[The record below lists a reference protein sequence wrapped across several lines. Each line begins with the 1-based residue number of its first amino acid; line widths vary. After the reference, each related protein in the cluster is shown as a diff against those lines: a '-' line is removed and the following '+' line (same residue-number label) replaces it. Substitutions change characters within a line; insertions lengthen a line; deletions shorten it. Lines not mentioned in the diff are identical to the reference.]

1 MKVLKFGGTS
11 VGTAESLTNV
21 KQIVTAC
28 KGQVIVVVSALGGV
42 TNQLIQMADLAEAH
56 SDEWESILEQVKAR
70 HMSVIDAV
78 VPEDRQAQCKTVIE
92 GFISEG
98 LYSYYAML
106 YANNQL
112 PPAYKEQLRD
122 AIVSHGEIMSSAI
135 VTSMI
140 DGAVPHYAPN
150 FIKTKDVDYER
161 ILDNASFE
169 LITKEFGGR
178 LEQVHVTQG
187 FIAEDSTDGKKTNLG
202 RGGSDFTAALIAAA
216 LDAEA
221 LEIWTDVDG
230 FMTADPRTNPDAT
243 VIPQMT
249 YAQAQEMCEAGAK
262 VIYTPTLGPVAFK
275 HIPVWVKNTF
285 NPSAIGTV
293 ILDLKQG
300 SI

>member
-11 VGTAESLTNV
+11 VGTAESLTNI

-78 VPEDRQAQCKTVIE
+78 VPDDRQAQCKTVIE

-135 VTSMI
+135 VASMI

-161 ILDNASFE
+161 ILDNTSFE

-285 NPSAIGTV
+285 NPSATGTV
-293 ILDLKQG
+293 ILDPK
-300 SI
+300 

>member
-1 MKVLKFGGTS
+1 
-11 VGTAESLTNV
+11 
-21 KQIVTAC
+21 
-28 KGQVIVVVSALGGV
+28 
-42 TNQLIQMADLAEAH
+42 MADLAEAH

-78 VPEDRQAQCKTVIE
+78 VPNDRQAQCKTVIE

-178 LEQVHVTQG
+178 LEQVHITQG

-285 NPSAIGTV
+285 NPSATGTV
-293 ILDLKQG
+293 ILDPK
-300 SI
+300 

>member
-78 VPEDRQAQCKTVIE
+78 VPDDRQAQCKTVIE

-150 FIKTKDVDYER
+150 FIKTKDADYER

-230 FMTADPRTNPDAT
+230 FMTADPRTNPDAS

-262 VIYTPTLGPVAFK
+262 VIYTPTIGPVAFK

-285 NPSAIGTV
+285 NPSATGTV
-293 ILDLKQG
+293 ILDPK
-300 SI
+300 

>member
-11 VGTAESLTNV
+11 VGTTESLTNV

-78 VPEDRQAQCKTVIE
+78 VPDDRQAQCKTVIE

-135 VTSMI
+135 VASMI

-285 NPSAIGTV
+285 NPTATGTV
-293 ILDLKQG
+293 ILDPK
-300 SI
+300 

>member
-135 VTSMI
+135 VASMI

-243 VIPQMT
+243 VIPLMT

-285 NPSAIGTV
+285 NPSATGTV
-293 ILDLKQG
+293 ILDPK
-300 SI
+300 

>member
-1 MKVLKFGGTS
+1 MKGLKFGGTS

-78 VPEDRQAQCKTVIE
+78 VPNDRQAQCKTVIE

-285 NPSAIGTV
+285 NPSATGTV
-293 ILDLKQG
+293 ILDPK
-300 SI
+300 

>member
-56 SDEWESILEQVKAR
+56 SDEWETILEQVKAR

-135 VTSMI
+135 VASMI

-161 ILDNASFE
+161 ILDNASFD

-285 NPSAIGTV
+285 NPSATGTV
-293 ILDLKQG
+293 ILDPK
-300 SI
+300 

>member
-78 VPEDRQAQCKTVIE
+78 VPDDRQAQCKTVIE

-135 VTSMI
+135 VASMI

-187 FIAEDSTDGKKTNLG
+187 FIAEDSTDSKKTNLG

-285 NPSAIGTV
+285 NPSATGTV
-293 ILDLKQG
+293 ILDPK
-300 SI
+300 

>member
-1 MKVLKFGGTS
+1 
-11 VGTAESLTNV
+11 
-21 KQIVTAC
+21 
-28 KGQVIVVVSALGGV
+28 
-42 TNQLIQMADLAEAH
+42 
-56 SDEWESILEQVKAR
+56 
-70 HMSVIDAV
+70 MSVIDAV
-78 VPEDRQAQCKTVIE
+78 VPDDRQAQCKTVIE

-135 VTSMI
+135 VASMI

-285 NPSAIGTV
+285 NPSATGTV
-293 ILDLKQG
+293 ILDPK
-300 SI
+300 

>member
-78 VPEDRQAQCKTVIE
+78 VPNDRQAQCKTVIE

-112 PPAYKEQLRD
+112 PPAYTEQLRD

-285 NPSAIGTV
+285 NPSATGTV
-293 ILDLKQG
+293 ILDPK
-300 SI
+300 

>member
-78 VPEDRQAQCKTVIE
+78 VPDDRQAQCKTVIE

-135 VTSMI
+135 VASMI

-178 LEQVHVTQG
+178 LEQAHVTQG

-285 NPSAIGTV
+285 NPSATGTV
-293 ILDLKQG
+293 ILDPK
-300 SI
+300 

>member
-78 VPEDRQAQCKTVIE
+78 VPNDRQAQCKTVIE

-178 LEQVHVTQG
+178 LEQVHITQG

-249 YAQAQEMCEAGAK
+249 YAQAQEICEAGAK

-285 NPSAIGTV
+285 NPSATGTV
-293 ILDLKQG
+293 ILDPK
-300 SI
+300 

>member
-56 SDEWESILEQVKAR
+56 SDEWESNLEQVKAR

-78 VPEDRQAQCKTVIE
+78 VPDDRQAQCNTVIE
-92 GFISEG
+92 GFISAG

-285 NPSAIGTV
+285 NPSATGTV
-293 ILDLKQG
+293 ILDPK
-300 SI
+300 

>member
-78 VPEDRQAQCKTVIE
+78 VPDDRQAQCKTVIE

-135 VTSMI
+135 VVSMI

-262 VIYTPTLGPVAFK
+262 VIYTPTLGPVALK

-285 NPSAIGTV
+285 NPSATGTV
-293 ILDLKQG
+293 ILDPK
-300 SI
+300 

>member
-135 VTSMI
+135 VASMI

-169 LITKEFGGR
+169 LITKEFAGR

-285 NPSAIGTV
+285 NPSAKGTV
-293 ILDLKQG
+293 ILDPK
-300 SI
+300 

>member
-42 TNQLIQMADLAEAH
+42 TNQLIQMADWAEAH

-78 VPEDRQAQCKTVIE
+78 VPDDRQAQCKTVIE

-140 DGAVPHYAPN
+140 NGAVPHYAPN

-285 NPSAIGTV
+285 NPSATGTV
-293 ILDLKQG
+293 ILDPK
-300 SI
+300 

>member
-78 VPEDRQAQCKTVIE
+78 VPDDRQAQCKTVIE

-135 VTSMI
+135 VASMI

-150 FIKTKDVDYER
+150 FIKTQDVDYER

-285 NPSAIGTV
+285 NPSATGTV
-293 ILDLKQG
+293 ILDPK
-300 SI
+300 

>member
-78 VPEDRQAQCKTVIE
+78 VPNDRQAQCKTVIE

-161 ILDNASFE
+161 ILDNTSFE

-202 RGGSDFTAALIAAA
+202 RGGSDFTAAQIAAA

-285 NPSAIGTV
+285 NPSATGTV
-293 ILDLKQG
+293 ILDPK
-300 SI
+300 

>member
-70 HMSVIDAV
+70 HISVIDAV
-78 VPEDRQAQCKTVIE
+78 VPNDRQAQCKTVIE

-285 NPSAIGTV
+285 NPSATGTV
-293 ILDLKQG
+293 ILDPK
-300 SI
+300 

>member
-78 VPEDRQAQCKTVIE
+78 VPNDRQAQCKTVIE

-169 LITKEFGGR
+169 LITKEFAGR

-285 NPSAIGTV
+285 NPSATGTV
-293 ILDLKQG
+293 ILDPK
-300 SI
+300 

>member
-78 VPEDRQAQCKTVIE
+78 VPNDRQAQCKTVIE

-161 ILDNASFE
+161 ILNNASFE
-169 LITKEFGGR
+169 LITKEFCGR

-285 NPSAIGTV
+285 NPSATGTV
-293 ILDLKQG
+293 ILDPK
-300 SI
+300 

>member
-78 VPEDRQAQCKTVIE
+78 VPDDRQAQCKTVIE

-135 VTSMI
+135 VASMI

-150 FIKTKDVDYER
+150 FIKTKDMDYER

-285 NPSAIGTV
+285 NPTATGTV
-293 ILDLKQG
+293 ILDPK
-300 SI
+300 

>member
-70 HMSVIDAV
+70 HMSVIEAV

-135 VTSMI
+135 VASMI

-230 FMTADPRTNPDAT
+230 FMTADPRTNPNAT

-285 NPSAIGTV
+285 NPSATGTV
-293 ILDLKQG
+293 ILDPK
-300 SI
+300 

>member
-78 VPEDRQAQCKTVIE
+78 VPDDRQAQCKTVIE

-135 VTSMI
+135 VASMI

-150 FIKTKDVDYER
+150 FIKTKDMDYER

-285 NPSAIGTV
+285 NPSATGTV
-293 ILDLKQG
+293 ILDPK
-300 SI
+300 

>member
-78 VPEDRQAQCKTVIE
+78 VPNDRQAQCKTVIE

-98 LYSYYAML
+98 LYSYYALL

-285 NPSAIGTV
+285 NPSATGTV
-293 ILDLKQG
+293 ILDPK
-300 SI
+300 

>member
-78 VPEDRQAQCKTVIE
+78 VPDDRQAQCKTVIE

-112 PPAYKEQLRD
+112 PPAYQEQLRD

-285 NPSAIGTV
+285 NPSATGTV
-293 ILDLKQG
+293 ILDPK
-300 SI
+300 

>member
-78 VPEDRQAQCKTVIE
+78 VPDDRKAQCKTVIE

-135 VTSMI
+135 VASMI

-150 FIKTKDVDYER
+150 FIKTKDVDSER

-169 LITKEFGGR
+169 SITKEFGGR

-285 NPSAIGTV
+285 NPSATGTV
-293 ILDLKQG
+293 ILDPK
-300 SI
+300 

>member
-92 GFISEG
+92 GFISEV

-135 VTSMI
+135 VASMI

-285 NPSAIGTV
+285 NPSAVGTV
-293 ILDLKQG
+293 ILDPK
-300 SI
+300 

>member
-78 VPEDRQAQCKTVIE
+78 VPDDRQAQCKTVIE

-135 VTSMI
+135 VASMI

-169 LITKEFGGR
+169 LITKELGGR

-285 NPSAIGTV
+285 NPSATGTV
-293 ILDLKQG
+293 ILDPK
-300 SI
+300 

>member
-78 VPEDRQAQCKTVIE
+78 VPDDRQAQCKTVIE

-98 LYSYYAML
+98 LYNYYAML

-135 VTSMI
+135 VASMI

-285 NPSAIGTV
+285 NPSATGTV
-293 ILDLKQG
+293 ILDPK
-300 SI
+300 

>member
-135 VTSMI
+135 VASMI

-187 FIAEDSTDGKKTNLG
+187 FIAEDSSDGKKTNLG

-285 NPSAIGTV
+285 NPSATGTV
-293 ILDLKQG
+293 ILDPK
-300 SI
+300 

>member
-78 VPEDRQAQCKTVIE
+78 VPDDRQAQCKTVIE

-285 NPSAIGTV
+285 NPSATGTV
-293 ILDLKQG
+293 ILDQK
-300 SI
+300 

>member
-135 VTSMI
+135 VASMI

-216 LDAEA
+216 LNAEA

-285 NPSAIGTV
+285 NPSATGTV
-293 ILDLKQG
+293 ILDPK
-300 SI
+300 

>member
-56 SDEWESILEQVKAR
+56 SNEWESILEQVKAR

-78 VPEDRQAQCKTVIE
+78 VPNDRQAQCKTVIE

-169 LITKEFGGR
+169 LITKEFGRR

-285 NPSAIGTV
+285 NPSATGTV
-293 ILDLKQG
+293 ILDPK
-300 SI
+300 

>member
-112 PPAYKEQLRD
+112 LPTYKEQLRD

-135 VTSMI
+135 VASMI

-285 NPSAIGTV
+285 NPSATGTV
-293 ILDLKQG
+293 ILDPK
-300 SI
+300 

>member
-140 DGAVPHYAPN
+140 DGAVPHYASN

-169 LITKEFGGR
+169 LITKEFAGR

-285 NPSAIGTV
+285 NPSAKGTV
-293 ILDLKQG
+293 ILDPK
-300 SI
+300 

>member
-78 VPEDRQAQCKTVIE
+78 VPDDRQAQCKTVIE

-135 VTSMI
+135 VASMF

-285 NPSAIGTV
+285 NPSATGTV
-293 ILDLKQG
+293 ILDPK
-300 SI
+300 